1 LTSTIAIASTFPT
14 AETSSGTSER
24 VAATA
29 RTGAACIIISIMGFI
44 CGFLLQE
51 TNSRLAQ
58 TAAIYLK
65 QGEQ

>member
-1 LTSTIAIASTFPT
+1 
-14 AETSSGTSER
+14 
-24 VAATA
+24 VTA

-65 QGEQ
+65 QGGQ